1 MYFQSI
7 KTSLWVS
14 LAVLFFSSQNA
25 DAQRLQVQLQVGANF
40 SEGLIKDNG
49 QSLRQTSTDFD
60 TISNTQWGFAVNA
73 RIAKNFHLR
82 LDGNYR
88 AYRTFFNT
96 EQPSQ
101 GLSNYVIG
109 NLYNEKF
116 NFSLLPEYRLM
127 VAQGALIKMSG
138 YVFAGPV
145 LSFEVEKN
153 YADTYTFTDTYKTA
167 FKPDPQGGWCV
178 GLGINPKWR
187 RFGLLAEV
195 RYTRLN
201 YANEGLII
209 GELGYEHFTLMTG
222 LSVDLVT

>member
-1 MYFQSI
+1 MQF
-7 KTSLWVS
+7 
-14 LAVLFFSSQNA
+14 
-25 DAQRLQVQLQVGANF
+25 QVGANA
-40 SEGLIKDNG
+40 SEGFIKDNG
-49 QSLRQTSTDFD
+49 QSLRRTSTDFD

-73 RIAKNFHLR
+73 RIVKNFHLR

-101 GLSNYVIG
+101 GLSNYIIG

-127 VAQGALIKMSG
+127 LVKGGPIQMPVYI
-138 YVFAGPV
+138 FAGPV
-145 LSFEVEKN
+145 LSFEVEEN
-153 YADTYTFTDTYKTA
+153 YADTYTFPDNYRTA
-167 FKPDPQGGWCV
+167 IKPDPQGGWCV

-201 YANEGLII
+201 YANEGLLVGEI
-209 GELGYEHFTLMTG
+209 GYQHLTFMTG
-222 LSVDLVT
+222 LSVDLVK